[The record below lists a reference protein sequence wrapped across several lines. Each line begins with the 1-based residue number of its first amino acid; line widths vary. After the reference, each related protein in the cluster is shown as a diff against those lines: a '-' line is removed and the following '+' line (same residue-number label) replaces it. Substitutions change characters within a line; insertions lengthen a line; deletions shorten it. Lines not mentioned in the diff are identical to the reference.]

1 MVLDRRHGFSPRKF
15 ARAVRLTRSCDL
27 LHAHKLAGSAWASL
41 IARAADRPLVAHE
54 HIWFGDESRVRRLL
68 YRYLIGPTA
77 RRIVCVSD
85 VVADSVVADGAPR
98 ERVETIP
105 NGVDLAAPLPRAQA
119 RELLGLGEDEVVAG
133 SWRDSGPRSGTRP
146 FSRRPPCSRAAG
158 IPFTVCVVG
167 DGPRREE
174 LESLA
179 ERLDVTDRVV
189 FAGEHEDAARLAAAF
204 DVAVMCS
211 SAEGMPLSGLEAM
224 AAGVPLVAT
233 AVSALPQLLA
243 DGAGVLVEP
252 EDDVALADAIEELL
266 AHPDR
271 ARAIGERVGDE
282 STRAT
287 RSSR

>member
-1 MVLDRRHGFSPRKF
+1 M
-15 ARAVRLTRSCDL
+15 
-27 LHAHKLAGSAWASL
+27 
-41 IARAADRPLVAHE
+41 
-54 HIWFGDESRVRRLL
+54 L

-98 ERVETIP
+98 DRVETIP

-119 RELLGLGEDEVVAG
+119 RELLGLGEDQVVVGIVA
-133 SWRDSGPRSGTRP
+133 RLRP
-146 FSRRPPCSRAAG
+146 QKRHEALLEAAALLKG
-158 IPFTVCVVG
+158 RGLAFTVCVVG

-179 ERLDVTDRVV
+179 ERLDVTDRVT

-211 SAEGMPLSGLEAM
+211 SAEGMPLSGLESM

-243 DGAGVLVEP
+243 GGAGVLVEP

-271 ARAIGERVGDE
+271 ARAIGEEGRRRVHSGYSFESMMRSLEETFDE
-282 STRAT
+282 VLAESGRRPPA
-287 RSSR
+287 